1 MQNLNRRLKLLI
13 LLFVF
18 FSFSISGCYKP
29 GLPSSDEQD
38 ALSSGDLSLVFFRER
53 DLSSLN
59 RVWYGIRSFDY
70 WIPGEWGP
78 HYRRRQFSENASKA
92 GWFYWLFEPGIYYL
106 TLHHED
112 AEKNRTYSLNVPND
126 RPVIYAGTL
135 DQSYIVQNEEN
146 LAKEFASQVIGMQP
160 LHVELMA
167 PYASETLIFRTP
179 KSRLKELE
187 VIEK

>member
-1 MQNLNRRLKLLI
+1 M
-13 LLFVF
+13 
-18 FSFSISGCYKP
+18 
-29 GLPSSDEQD
+29 
-38 ALSSGDLSLVFFRER
+38 
-53 DLSSLN
+53 
-59 RVWYGIRSFDY
+59 
-70 WIPGEWGP
+70 
-78 HYRRRQFSENASKA
+78 
-92 GWFYWLFEPGIYYL
+92 
-106 TLHHED
+106 
-112 AEKNRTYSLNVPND
+112 PND

-187 VIEK
+187 VIGK